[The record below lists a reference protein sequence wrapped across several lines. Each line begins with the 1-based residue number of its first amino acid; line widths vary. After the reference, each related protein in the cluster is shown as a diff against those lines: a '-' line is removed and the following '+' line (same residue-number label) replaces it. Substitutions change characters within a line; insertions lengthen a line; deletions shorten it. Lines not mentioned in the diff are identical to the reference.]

1 MVGSWSST
9 IALFP
14 EDFMSIT
21 RRTFL
26 SSSSAAAALMLSG
39 VGRAASLGLPIG
51 LQLYSVRTL
60 LPTDYAGTLKQV
72 GALGYKEVEA
82 AGFFNLPVEQVKAA
96 MQAAGLR
103 CVSAHYSLALL
114 KQHLDEIL
122 PFCKSLG
129 VGFVVCSSPMHQQ
142 PGVKGPLSMDDWR
155 WSADQFNQV
164 ASKVEDAGMRFAY
177 HNHHAE
183 FGAIDGM
190 LPYDELLK
198 NTDPKK
204 VSFELDCGWVII
216 GGQDPVHYLKQ
227 YPTRIVMLHVKDFK
241 DNKEP
246 SVPLGTGSIDYTP
259 IFAAAAAGGHV
270 KHAFVE
276 QEEFQGPIMEALK
289 VDAQYMK
296 RMHA

>member
-1 MVGSWSST
+1 
-9 IALFP
+9 
-14 EDFMSIT
+14 MSLS

-26 SSSSAAAALMLSG
+26 SSSSAAAALMLTG

-60 LPTDYAGTLKQV
+60 LPTDYAGTLKQI

-82 AGFFNLPVEQVKAA
+82 AGFFNMPVEEVKAA
-96 MQAAGLR
+96 MQGAGLR
-103 CVSAHYSLALL
+103 CVSAHYPLGLL

-122 PFCKSLG
+122 PFCKTLG

-142 PGVKGPLSMDDWR
+142 PDAKGPLALDDWR

-164 ASKVEDAGMRFAY
+164 ATKVEAAGMRFAY

-183 FGAIDGM
+183 FGAINGV
-190 LPYDELLK
+190 LPFDELLK
-198 NTDPKK
+198 LTDPAK
-204 VSFELDCGWVII
+204 VSFELDCGWVVI

-227 YPTRIVMLHVKDFK
+227 YPARIVMLHVKDFK

-246 SVPLGTGSIDYTP
+246 SVELGTGSIDYTP

-270 KHAFVE
+270 RHAFVE

>member
-1 MVGSWSST
+1 
-9 IALFP
+9 L
-14 EDFMSIT
+14 SIT

-26 SSSSAAAALMLSG
+26 GSSSAAAALMLSG

-60 LPTDYAGTLKQV
+60 LPTDYAGTLKQIA
-72 GALGYKEVEA
+72 ALGYKEVEA
-82 AGFFNLPVEQVKAA
+82 AGFFNMPVEQVKAA
-96 MQAAGLR
+96 MQSAGLR
-103 CVSAHYSLALL
+103 CVSAHYPLALL
-114 KQHLDEIL
+114 LQHLDEIL

-129 VGFVVCSSPMHQQ
+129 AGFVVCSSPMHQQ
-142 PGVKGPLSMDDWR
+142 PGVKGPLSLDDWR

-177 HNHHAE
+177 HNHYAE
-183 FGAIDGM
+183 FGAIGGV
-190 LPYDELLK
+190 LPYDVLLK

-216 GGQDPVHYLKQ
+216 GGQDPVHYLKE

-241 DNKEP
+241 DNKRP
-246 SVPLGTGSIDYTP
+246 SVELGTGSIDYVP
-259 IFAAAAAGGHV
+259 IFAAAAATGHIR
-270 KHAFVE
+270 HAFVE

-296 RMHA
+296 RLHV